1 MCGKRKQNRMFYKGV
16 IHSINML
23 GQKLEIKKTT
33 DGKITFYKAIKV
45 VKKMGNSG
53 HVIIPKELIGKEVRI
68 IWERKS
74 K

>member
-1 MCGKRKQNRMFYKGV
+1 
-16 IHSINML
+16 ML

-33 DGKITFYKAIKV
+33 DGKIVFYKAIKV

-53 HVIIPKELIGKEVRI
+53 HVIIPKELIGKEIQI
-68 IWERKS
+68 IWEKKS

>member
-1 MCGKRKQNRMFYKGV
+1 MCGKRKVNGMFYKGY
-16 IHSINML
+16 IHNINML
-23 GQKLEIKKTT
+23 GQKIEIKKTT

-53 HVIIPKELIGKEVRI
+53 HVIIPKELIGEEIRI
-68 IWERKS
+68 IWEKKS

>member
-1 MCGKRKQNRMFYKGV
+1 
-16 IHSINML
+16 ML